1 MDKNLKQKIAEL
13 KEYGDKPVGVFGA
26 RASGKTMFFTILY
39 GLSGFKSKNDRFSI
53 MCDDDDT
60 RKYLSKNY
68 AYLQE
73 GELLPRTEINDV
85 KKVVMN
91 YVYNENNYV
100 LRSFDFAGELLKENT
115 IEEKEIA
122 SVFLKKQEK
131 IYTFFANCSSI
142 LIFLEPTDDTKETLK
157 RQTEIDK
164 LLGILREAKGR
175 EGQKV
180 PLGLVVTKWD
190 KINPEVMQSTEKEE
204 EKRVLDYIT
213 KHRVYKNIY
222 HLLSGV
228 SEDVKVFPVS
238 AFGKAKEGD
247 YPPDDLSEPFNVFGP
262 LIWASKSRDVVWTNK
277 IKSILKMDIP
287 LKDAKEIVDS
297 YYKNVENKDMIGE
310 IEQAFNTYKTRIRTK
325 KIIKVAAMV
334 VIVSSLATTGLY
346 FAHQKTG
353 MYQSAH
359 LEQDVKKKLEK
370 IDKFVIKYGVS
381 DEKSKKLL
389 EEKKGVLVAAIDAEV
404 DTEKKLQ
411 RIDEFLREYS
421 GKDAVKEQEVA
432 AKKAE
437 IERMLATDIEKNKIK
452 KEVTQ
457 AYGDLQN
464 QIASEKDSLRKY
476 RAIKLFLESYPNS
489 QYDDVLKEDMNKY
502 LKLADREKYQEI
514 DNIMKSSD
522 RDDSAVF
529 DKLEEYL
536 AVADFTEYRKE
547 VSAIKESLREEDLYR
562 GMKNSVDNYNK
573 NPGRAAL
580 KEVIVKTAN
589 YRANNKTG
597 KYLDKANSYVNQIK
611 NIEKGMSSEIEIY
624 VNAKSVDIKGKK
636 VEAKLAIGKQ
646 IYYVTKSSVSEGT
659 NREVYIGSKND
670 KIGVDSTVDVM
681 LYITDA
687 SGKESIFGPETFKLE
702 DFNSYKSLR
711 GIDVLLR
718 TDTDKFKIK

>member
-1 MDKNLKQKIAEL
+1 
-13 KEYGDKPVGVFGA
+13 
-26 RASGKTMFFTILY
+26 
-39 GLSGFKSKNDRFSI
+39 
-53 MCDDDDT
+53 
-60 RKYLSKNY
+60 
-68 AYLQE
+68 
-73 GELLPRTEINDV
+73 
-85 KKVVMN
+85 MN

-131 IYTFFANCSSI
+131 IYTFFANCSAI

-277 IKSILKMDIP
+277 IKAILKQDIP
-287 LKDAKEIVDS
+287 LKDAKEIVES

-310 IEQAFNTYKTRIRTK
+310 IEQAFNAYKTRIRTK
-325 KIIKVAAMV
+325 KIIKIAALV

-389 EEKKGVLVAAIDAEV
+389 DEKKGVLIAAIDAEV
-404 DTEKKLQ
+404 DTEK
-411 RIDEFLREYS
+411 
-421 GKDAVKEQEVA
+421 
-432 AKKAE
+432 
-437 IERMLATDIEKNKIK
+437 
-452 KEVTQ
+452 
-457 AYGDLQN
+457 
-464 QIASEKDSLRKY
+464 
-476 RAIKLFLESYPNS
+476 
-489 QYDDVLKEDMNKY
+489 
-502 LKLADREKYQEI
+502 
-514 DNIMKSSD
+514 
-522 RDDSAVF
+522 
-529 DKLEEYL
+529 
-536 AVADFTEYRKE
+536 
-547 VSAIKESLREEDLYR
+547 
-562 GMKNSVDNYNK
+562 NYN
-573 NPGRAAL
+573 
-580 KEVIVKTAN
+580 V
-589 YRANNKTG
+589 
-597 KYLDKANSYVNQIK
+597 
-611 NIEKGMSSEIEIY
+611 
-624 VNAKSVDIKGKK
+624 
-636 VEAKLAIGKQ
+636 
-646 IYYVTKSSVSEGT
+646 
-659 NREVYIGSKND
+659 
-670 KIGVDSTVDVM
+670 
-681 LYITDA
+681 
-687 SGKESIFGPETFKLE
+687 
-702 DFNSYKSLR
+702 
-711 GIDVLLR
+711 
-718 TDTDKFKIK
+718 